1 MVSTK
6 NLVRQLEIRLKL
18 LPTGKGLL
26 PECLVHTLA
35 IPDAR
40 QAWVEAQGVGQE
52 FWRERERTCGNYN
65 LLFLGATYFCP
76 VCTAQYTAGKSD
88 MLRQANGNEAWLV
101 CCGLLSRRVTGA
113 VAQAVLERRKWLP
126 SAACGTV
133 LHFSACP
140 SLWAPHSLCVW
151 P

>member
-52 FWRERERTCGNYN
+52 FWRERENG
-65 LLFLGATYFCP
+65 P
-76 VCTAQYTAGKSD
+76 VVTTIYYS
-88 MLRQANGNEAWLV
+88 LV
-101 CCGLLSRRVTGA
+101 LPISVLCVLLSTQRANQT
-113 VAQAVLERRKWLP
+113 
-126 SAACGTV
+126 C
-133 LHFSACP
+133 
-140 SLWAPHSLCVW
+140 
-151 P
+151 